1 MSDAASRRDNAAN
14 CLNASAAPP
23 LKITFRQVEIFL
35 ALASTLSFSEA
46 ARISHLSQPALS
58 AAIKRLEETLGARL
72 FERTTR
78 HVALTAVGTEFR
90 RLADQLAGNVEQ
102 AHLRIREYASG
113 KRGRLVV
120 AAGPSIAASFL
131 PAVIGEFT
139 RRWPDVE
146 LHLHDELSEICL
158 EMVRTGKA
166 DVALTPNIS
175 EGSELASQELFRDY
189 LVAIFPQDHPLAG
202 LRTLKW
208 SDIRAYKHVAVN
220 NRSQLRQTLNDQI
233 QQRGKP
239 FQPAYEVAQV
249 PTMLG
254 LISEGLGIGVLSE
267 GLLAR
272 MNLEGL
278 AFRRISSAS
287 AYRRI
292 FTSVPVGTPPAPIV
306 SAFLDLC
313 QAAAR
318 RRPATGQ
325 H

>member
-1 MSDAASRRDNAAN
+1 MRAGNT
-14 CLNASAAPP
+14 P

-58 AAIKRLEETLGARL
+58 AAVKRLEETLGARL

-78 HVALTAVGTEFR
+78 HVSLTAVGTEFR
-90 RLADQLAGNVEQ
+90 RLAEQLAGNVEQ
-102 AHLRIREYASG
+102 AQLRIREYAAG

-131 PAVIGEFT
+131 PAVMGEFT
-139 RRWPDVE
+139 RLCPEVE
-146 LHLHDELSEICL
+146 LRLHDELSDICL

-166 DVALTPNIS
+166 DLALTPKLAD
-175 EGSELASQELFRDY
+175 GGTLASEELFRDY
-189 LVAIFPQDHPLAG
+189 LVAIFPGKHPLAAR
-202 LRTLKW
+202 RTLKW
-208 SDIRAYKHVAVN
+208 SDLRAFPQVAVN
-220 NRSQLRQTLNDQI
+220 NRSQLRQTLNEQI
-233 QQRGKP
+233 QQLGES
-239 FQPAYEVAQV
+239 FVPAYEVAQV

-272 MNLEGL
+272 MNLDGL
-278 AFRRISSAS
+278 AYRRISSAS

-292 FTSVPVGTPPAPIV
+292 CASVPAATPPAPIL
-306 SAFLDLC
+306 SAFLEVC
-313 QAAAR
+313 RSAAHR
-318 RRPATGQ
+318 RAATGKQ
-325 H
+325 RA